1 MQRLTK
7 KNEGFG
13 FSGGV
18 NAVSQITIVIGDII
32 N

>member
-7 KNEGFG
+7 KNESIG

-18 NAVSQITIVIGDII
+18 NAVSQITVVTGDII